1 MTVISTPL
9 PNREPLPTPAVP
21 GRLLLRGAWALTA
34 LMMALTGGAPAAATA
49 ESAPRRGLLSAVYVY
64 DGNRAKYR
72 DADAGSIDQ
81 MFYAFALFK
90 DGSLSTA
97 HWKNIKAFKAY
108 IGKHPH
114 ITPILSIGGWGA
126 EGFSQAASTPEGRAA
141 FVADALRLMAEH
153 GFLGVDID
161 WEYPGSSAAGIISSP
176 ADRENY
182 TLLLAAL
189 REALDELTAADGT
202 PRRLCIALSSSP
214 ELIENLQ
221 CAQIGALVDQ
231 VNLMTYDMQQQ
242 AVASHHSALFAS
254 APDAPSAAASVQAYV
269 RAGIP
274 AAKLML
280 GAAFYGY
287 RWRTKEVEPLNQAA
301 AMQGSITFTAIDKLA
316 RKRPEAVRFDEAA
329 QAPYY
334 ADGKVFISYD
344 DARSIAAKGLFA
356 QAEGLLGLFAWEY
369 GGDATGQLAQALGN
383 SR

>member
-1 MTVISTPL
+1 MTVTSTS
-9 PNREPLPTPAVP
+9 PTNHSPALTAP
-21 GRLLLRGAWALTA
+21 GALLLRGAWALAA
-34 LMMALTGGAPAAATA
+34 LVVALTGAAPASAVA
-49 ESAPRRGLLSAVYVY
+49 ESAPRGGLLSAVYVY
-64 DGNRAKYR
+64 DGSRAKYR
-72 DADAGSIDQ
+72 DADADSIDQ

-90 DGSLSTA
+90 NGSLSTA

-108 IGKHPH
+108 VKKHPH

-141 FVADALRLMAEH
+141 FVSEALALMAKH

-189 REALDELTAADGT
+189 REGLDALTAADGT
-202 PRRLCIALSSSP
+202 PRRLCIALSGSP
-214 ELIENLQ
+214 ELIANLQ
-221 CAQIGALVDQ
+221 CAEIGALVDQ

-242 AVASHHSALFAS
+242 DVASYHSALFAS
-254 APDAPSAAASVQAYV
+254 SPDAPSAAASVQAYV

-287 RWRTKEVEPLNQAA
+287 RWRTKEPEPLNQPA
-301 AMQGSITFTAIDKLA
+301 AMQGSLTYTAIDKLV
-316 RKRPEAVRFDEAA
+316 RKHPEAVHFDEVA

-344 DARSIAAKGLFA
+344 DERSIAAKGLYA
-356 QAEGLLGLFAWEY
+356 QAEGLMGLFAWEY
-369 GGDATGQLAQALGN
+369 GADATGKLSQALGS